1 MYFVWSWWYLVLLFL
16 VAGIVAMSIVF
27 FKMDKK
33 DRILMKEFV
42 EASSEKK
49 EQKQELKSNKTKK
62 TE

>member
-16 VAGIVAMSIVF
+16 VAGIVAMSVVF

-33 DRILMKEFV
+33 DRVLMKEFV
-42 EASSEKK
+42 EASSEKE
-49 EQKQELKSNKTKK
+49 EQKQEVKSNKAKK